1 LDATRVEE
9 VDGELLTLNKLP
21 RLRFARLFAFVGELF
36 GELEGV
42 HGMFMR
48 LRAEFM
54 RGKMVSLAVGNGRSG
69 VRVGREVVKF

>member
-1 LDATRVEE
+1 
-9 VDGELLTLNKLP
+9 
-21 RLRFARLFAFVGELF
+21 
-36 GELEGV
+36 
-42 HGMFMR
+42 MFMR